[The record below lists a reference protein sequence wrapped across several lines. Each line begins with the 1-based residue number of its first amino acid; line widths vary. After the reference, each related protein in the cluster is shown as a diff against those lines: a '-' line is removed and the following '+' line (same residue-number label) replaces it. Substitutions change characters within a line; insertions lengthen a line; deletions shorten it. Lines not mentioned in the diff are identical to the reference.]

1 MDRVQTQLSQVDA
14 KAMRRRVAT
23 IGCAAMAAERDQR
36 VVRASLVLVAD
47 TETIAQL
54 VRRGRLKG
62 AMERVG
68 SQVVIRQLDT
78 ATIAMMGPV
87 QQVARDH
94 RMAAQIATVAAA
106 ETKVAAME
114 RHGAAVQAVQVALAA
129 VAVVQRVVG
138 ALVPTREVDAGAN
151 TRRLVLKRRPSV
163 ALLK

>member
-14 KAMRRRVAT
+14 KAMRQRVAT

-36 VVRASLVLVAD
+36 VVRASVRVAD
-47 TETIAQL
+47 TVTIAQL

-68 SQVVIRQLDT
+68 SQVVTRQLDT

-87 QQVARDH
+87 QQVTRDH

-106 ETKVAAME
+106 ETEVAAME

-129 VAVVQRVVG
+129 VAVV
-138 ALVPTREVDAGAN
+138 
-151 TRRLVLKRRPSV
+151 
-163 ALLK
+163 